1 MSKWE
6 IVSYVAIFVYT
17 LVMLLNDQSIL
28 LVLGTVL
35 VAGLIMFSIFVLYPM
50 VWETRMDRLEAFLR
64 RKQNAPYIYIIY
76 ATANRLDEEVELT
89 MEKLMSNT
97 SASKSTKANYQA
109 AYGAYRKDLFTVR
122 KAVREMR
129 KSVYRTYYETFVLI
143 EEGETERARE
153 HLGSIK
159 REWMRFALLAE
170 IERKLDHYKEAEELA
185 AQAVQAS
192 KGVHRYAMTKEYE
205 RYYTKEQHVQ

>member
-1 MSKWE
+1 MSRWE
-6 IVSYVAIFVYT
+6 IVSYVAIFVYM
-17 LVMLLNDQSIL
+17 LVMLLNDQSIF

-50 VWETRMDRLEAFLR
+50 VWETRMDRLEVFLR
-64 RKQNAPYIYIIY
+64 RRQHAPYIYIIY

-153 HLGSIK
+153 HLSSIK

-170 IERKLDHYKEAEELA
+170 IERKLNHYKEAEELA

-192 KGVHRYAMTKEYE
+192 RGVHRYAMTKEYE
-205 RYYTKEQHVQ
+205 RYYTKEQQAQ

>member
-6 IVSYVAIFVYT
+6 IVSYVAVFVYT
-17 LVMLLNDQSIL
+17 LVMLLNDQSIF
-28 LVLGTVL
+28 LVFGTAL
-35 VAGLIMFSIFVLYPM
+35 VAALILFGIFVFYPM
-50 VWETRMDRLEAFLR
+50 GWETRMERLEAFLR
-64 RKQNAPYIYIIY
+64 KKQSTPYIYIFY

-143 EEGETERARE
+143 EEGETERATE

-170 IERKLDHYKEAEELA
+170 IERKLDHYKEAEEFA
-185 AQAVQAS
+185 SQAVQAS
-192 KGVHRYAMTKEYE
+192 KGVNRYVMTKEYE
-205 RYYTKEQHVQ
+205 RYYSKEQQAQ

>member
-1 MSKWE
+1 M
-6 IVSYVAIFVYT
+6 
-17 LVMLLNDQSIL
+17 LVMLLNDQSIF

-50 VWETRMDRLEAFLR
+50 VWETRMDRLEVFLR
-64 RKQNAPYIYIIY
+64 RRQHAPYIYIIY

-153 HLGSIK
+153 HLSSIK

-170 IERKLDHYKEAEELA
+170 IERKLNHYKEAEELA

-192 KGVHRYAMTKEYE
+192 RGVHRYAMTKEYE
-205 RYYTKEQHVQ
+205 RYYTKEQQAQ